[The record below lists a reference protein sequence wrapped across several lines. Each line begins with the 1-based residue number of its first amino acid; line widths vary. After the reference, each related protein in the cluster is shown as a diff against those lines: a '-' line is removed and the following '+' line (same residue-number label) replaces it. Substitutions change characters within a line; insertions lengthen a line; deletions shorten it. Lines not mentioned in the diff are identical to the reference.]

1 MQEYRRSLSVGY
13 LTVVLIIALL
23 LQGVY
28 RDYLESI
35 LKLMFTEDYSY
46 LLVSLVTVMLALYL
60 SLRYMGFTYELQLS
74 RLIASLLLVV
84 ISMIL
89 YHASVLTPENQL
101 QLQGLSFSIA
111 MIAILLMVFKPVSKS
126 DVIPVLTPILM
137 VPVPVSIVEAT
148 TIGLSRVI
156 GRLVAV
162 LTNTKYIDMGAFTAI
177 EVETKQGVYTFSV
190 EAACSGILVLSTV
203 IAVFPVLAY
212 YASVGQEKTTRKLW
226 ISQLALLTS
235 LAVGFT
241 GNLLRVLAIIIVAK
255 HYSPELAMNV
265 FHYSPSVVYA
275 SISVVLAFLLINKY
289 THVKF
294 VVPRPLATRFGI
306 PSLRWEQ
313 VGGILASTVLIALLL
328 QSSIVSS
335 IGANNGEPAGVR
347 VVAYSLDEI
356 VKNPHKYL
364 FTDRVTVTALLY
376 DAFLTRVIGSLS
388 TYRVSLVVNGVRYT
402 GFLEVVDIPARL
414 HTLQLCVSLQ
424 GYRVLSSWSEPSIP
438 AQISYILMEKNNKEY
453 ILAYVLVP
461 VVVETPTGEYTI
473 YSRVSLFKQY
483 KDTSDLESTREAL
496 LVALNLNAVNTTGH
510 EKSVVYVLNIVGLAL
525 FTILVVYI
533 LVLSA
538 YRLIRILR
546 SRGIG
551 GLDRVR

>member
-1 MQEYRRSLSVGY
+1 V
-13 LTVVLIIALL
+13 TIIAL
-23 LQGVY
+23 
-28 RDYLESI
+28 
-35 LKLMFTEDYSY
+35 T
-46 LLVSLVTVMLALYL
+46 
-60 SLRYMGFTYELQLS
+60 
-74 RLIASLLLVV
+74 
-84 ISMIL
+84 
-89 YHASVLTPENQL
+89 
-101 QLQGLSFSIA
+101 
-111 MIAILLMVFKPVSKS
+111 
-126 DVIPVLTPILM
+126 
-137 VPVPVSIVEAT
+137 
-148 TIGLSRVI
+148 
-156 GRLVAV
+156 
-162 LTNTKYIDMGAFTAI
+162 
-177 EVETKQGVYTFSV
+177 
-190 EAACSGILVLSTV
+190 
-203 IAVFPVLAY
+203 
-212 YASVGQEKTTRKLW
+212 
-226 ISQLALLTS
+226 
-235 LAVGFT
+235 
-241 GNLLRVLAIIIVAK
+241 
-255 HYSPELAMNV
+255 
-265 FHYSPSVVYA
+265 
-275 SISVVLAFLLINKY
+275 
-289 THVKF
+289 
-294 VVPRPLATRFGI
+294 
-306 PSLRWEQ
+306 
-313 VGGILASTVLIALLL
+313 
-328 QSSIVSS
+328 
-335 IGANNGEPAGVR
+335 
-347 VVAYSLDEI
+347 
-356 VKNPHKYL
+356 
-364 FTDRVTVTALLY
+364 Y

-461 VVVETPTGEYTI
+461 VVVETPSGEYTI